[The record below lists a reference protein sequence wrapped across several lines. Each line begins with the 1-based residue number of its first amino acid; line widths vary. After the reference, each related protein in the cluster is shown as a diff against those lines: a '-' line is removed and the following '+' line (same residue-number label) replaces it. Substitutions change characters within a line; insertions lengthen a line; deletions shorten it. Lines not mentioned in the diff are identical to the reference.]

1 MNHSN
6 LIEQVIALW
15 KKEKVNMNRG
25 ATEAAISHVEPELA
39 FRFPDTFKDLY
50 KVFDGF
56 TDWDFGGCMVS
67 MWPLEKILEENQ
79 HSENKDVVYFAD
91 FLINSHYYG
100 FRKSDAAVIKDYG
113 PAYGIEQLGES
124 FAVFISLVLA
134 EDGSVY

>member
-6 LIEQVIALW
+6 LIEQVISLW

-25 ATEAAISHVEPELA
+25 ATEAAISHVETELA

-67 MWPLEKILEENQ
+67 MWSLEKILEENQ

-113 PAYGIEQLGES
+113 SAYGIEQLGES

-134 EDGSVY
+134 EDGSV